1 MRAWRLEAN
10 EKKIVYVEGESD
22 KIFLTLLNKV
32 KNLCIDGIF
41 SCKSNTKL
49 FEKAKSIKEYLKL
62 KDIYIVFDSDNQTKE
77 TKIQEIKK
85 QLQENPE
92 EEHRLNDKEFKQI
105 KIFLLPE
112 NDETKHHPNYCELE
126 SLLEKIAKES
136 ENKEFYT
143 SFRQHYNTLFNEVKQ
158 IKSIQSEQKKRTKCW
173 LQPYITLSVC
183 LERGFIPCGLND
195 LDPVSTTAKIID
207 KPKNTEILKKF
218 FNFDSKELQ
227 ALIDFLK

>member
-1 MRAWRLEAN
+1 MR
-10 EKKIVYVEGESD
+10 KKIVYVEGESD
-22 KIFLTLLNKV
+22 AIFLTLLNKV

-49 FEKAKSIKEYLKL
+49 FEKSESIKEYLKV

-85 QLQENPE
+85 QLQKNPTKE
-92 EEHRLNDKEFKQI
+92 YRLNDEEFNQI

-126 SLLEKIAKES
+126 SLLEKMAKES
-136 ENKEFYT
+136 ENKAFYT
-143 SFRQHYNTLFNEVKQ
+143 SFRQHYNALFDEVKQ
-158 IKSIQSEQKKRTKCW
+158 IKPIQSEQKKRTKCW

-195 LDPVSTTAKIID
+195 LDPV
-207 KPKNTEILKKF
+207 
-218 FNFDSKELQ
+218 
-227 ALIDFLK
+227 

>member
-1 MRAWRLEAN
+1 MR
-10 EKKIVYVEGESD
+10 KKIVYVEGESD

-32 KNLCIDGIF
+32 KNLCIDSIF
-41 SCKSNTKL
+41 SCKINTKL
-49 FEKAKSIKEYLKL
+49 FEKAESIKEYLKL

-85 QLQENPE
+85 QLQKTSK
-92 EEHRLNDKEFKQI
+92 EEHRLNDEEFNQI

-112 NDETKHHPNYCELE
+112 NDETEHDPNYCELE
-126 SLLEKIAKES
+126 HLLEKMAKES
-136 ENKEFYT
+136 KNKAFYT
-143 SFRQHYNTLFNEVKQ
+143 SFRQYYNAFFDEV
-158 IKSIQSEQKKRTKCW
+158 SEKMNQGETSVKREKKRTKCW

-183 LERGFIPCGLND
+183 LERGFVPCGLND
-195 LDPVSTTAKIID
+195 LDPVSTTAKMID

>member
-1 MRAWRLEAN
+1 MR
-10 EKKIVYVEGESD
+10 EKFVYVEGESD
-22 KIFLTLLNKV
+22 KIFLTILNEV
-32 KNLCIDGIF
+32 KNLGLKD
-41 SCKSNTKL
+41 SNIINCGSKDKL
-49 FEKAKSIKEYLKL
+49 SEEAESIKEYLKA

-85 QLQENPE
+85 QLQENTKQ
-92 EEHRLNDKEFKQI
+92 EHRLNDKEFKQI

-126 SLLEKIAKES
+126 HLLEKMVKES
-136 ENKEFYT
+136 ENKAFYT

-158 IKSIQSEQKKRTKCW
+158 IKPIQSEQKKRTKCW
-173 LQPYITLSVC
+173 LQPYITLSIC
-183 LERGFIPCGLND
+183 LKRGFIPCGLND
-195 LDPVSTTAKIID
+195 LDPVSTTTKMID

>member
-1 MRAWRLEAN
+1 MR
-10 EKKIVYVEGESD
+10 KKIVYVEGESD
-22 KIFLTLLNKV
+22 AIFLTLLNKV

-49 FEKAKSIKEYLKL
+49 FEKAESIKEYLKV

-85 QLQENPE
+85 QLQKNPE
-92 EEHRLNDKEFKQI
+92 EEHRLNDEEFNQI

-112 NDETKHHPNYCELE
+112 NDETEHHPNYCELE
-126 SLLEKIAKES
+126 HLLEKIAKES

-143 SFRQHYNTLFNEVKQ
+143 SFRQHYNALFNKVKQ

-173 LQPYITLSVC
+173 LQPYITLSIC
-183 LERGFIPCGLND
+183 LKRGFIPCGLND
-195 LDPVSTTAKIID
+195 LDPVTTTAKMID
-207 KPKNTEILKKF
+207 KSKNTEILKKF

>member
-1 MRAWRLEAN
+1 MRE
-10 EKKIVYVEGESD
+10 KIVYVEGESD
-22 KIFLTLLNKV
+22 KIFLTILNEV
-32 KNLCIDGIF
+32 KNLGLKD
-41 SCKSNTKL
+41 SNIINCGSKDKL
-49 FEKAKSIKEYLKL
+49 SKEAESIKEYLKA

-92 EEHRLNDKEFKQI
+92 EEHRLNDEEFNQI
-105 KIFLLPE
+105 KIFLFPE
-112 NDETKHHPNYCELE
+112 NDETKHDLNYCELE
-126 SLLEKIAKES
+126 HLLEKMAKES
-136 ENKEFYT
+136 ENEAFYT
-143 SFRQHYNTLFNEVKQ
+143 KFRQHYDTLLDEAFEETNQ
-158 IKSIQSEQKKRTKCW
+158 NQTLIRRGQKKRAKCW

-183 LERGFIPCGLND
+183 LERGFVPCGLND
-195 LDPVSTTAKIID
+195 LDPVSTTAKMID

>member
-1 MRAWRLEAN
+1 MRE
-10 EKKIVYVEGESD
+10 KIVYVEGESD
-22 KIFLTLLNKV
+22 KIFLTLLNEFR
-32 KNLCIDGIF
+32 NLRINGENIV
-41 SCKSNTKL
+41 SCKGNTKL
-49 FEKAKSIKEYLKL
+49 FKEAESIKEYLKA

-92 EEHRLNDKEFKQI
+92 EEHRLNDEEFNQI

-112 NDETKHHPNYCELE
+112 NDETKHDLNYCELE
-126 SLLEKIAKES
+126 HLLEKMAKES
-136 ENKEFYT
+136 ENEAFYT
-143 SFRQHYNTLFNEVKQ
+143 KFRQHYDTLLDEAFEETNQ
-158 IKSIQSEQKKRTKCW
+158 NQTPIRRGQKKHAKYW

-183 LERGFIPCGLND
+183 LERGFVPCGLND
-195 LDPVSTTAKIID
+195 LDPITTTAKMID
-207 KPKNTEILKKF
+207 KPKNTKILKKL

>member
-1 MRAWRLEAN
+1 MR
-10 EKKIVYVEGESD
+10 KKIVYVEGESD
-22 KIFLTLLNKV
+22 KIFLTILNEI
-32 KNLCIDGIF
+32 KNLGLKD
-41 SCKSNTKL
+41 SNIINCGSKDKL
-49 FEKAKSIKEYLKL
+49 SEEAESIKEYLKA
-62 KDIYIVFDSDNQTKE
+62 KNIYIVFDSDNQTKE

-112 NDETKHHPNYCELE
+112 NNETKHHPNYCELE
-126 SLLEKIAKES
+126 HLLEKMAKES
-136 ENKEFYT
+136 ENKAFYT

-158 IKSIQSEQKKRTKCW
+158 IKPIQSEQKRRAKCW
-173 LQPYITLSVC
+173 LQPYIMLSVC

-195 LDPVSTTAKIID
+195 LDPVSTTAKMID